1 MHLLTNITM
10 EVRMNT
16 KTLLAGIVGFILG
29 ALLVSVAATT
39 FEKDKIKSA
48 DNSAIYSNRV

>member
-1 MHLLTNITM
+1 MHLLTNITT
-10 EVRMNT
+10 EVRMDT
-16 KTLLAGIVGFILG
+16 KTLLAGIIGFILG

-48 DNSAIYSNRV
+48 GNSAIYSNRI